1 MTTDSSNPLR
11 DLDGNTY
18 RDYANDGRLPE
29 NTLTE
34 AEWNAWVTG
43 RDASS
48 PPSGIPTGTDQIGK
62 TLAQLGIREV
72 PNFIVNDNPV
82 WDKVRIWK
90 GFEPVTDSR
99 SGSKWMGSD
108 LSNAVFCCIML
119 HMTNDGV
126 DEGSNS
132 NPTPFLRLNEFTRK
146 TEYRGE
152 AIRDTDYTRMKL
164 KAMDIALSKNSG
176 SYSPTASIFREAAQ
190 YVAYHQRYNP
200 AIAKLDSLK
209 WDGIP
214 RLDNLRVYF
223 EDKKKPN
230 QPQLDEMDE
239 IVLKLIIIGMV
250 ARTYK
255 PGHKFDYMPIIVGK
269 QGAAKGLWLKSLCL
283 VENSYTA
290 SFNIHARDLM
300 KHEVEVCAG
309 KSIVEIGEQAGWD
322 KQGIEDIKRFITM
335 EEAEARKAY
344 AYEALAA
351 KRTFVLVA
359 TVNTARLDDRTGNRR
374 FPICDWKQA
383 SLKEDEWFEDVEQV
397 VAEAVARWK
406 SGNSKPII
414 PREYW
419 ERFEER
425 AEAHIQPTTFE
436 SWIQENFDHSWF
448 GQGHTMNEFEER
460 FFSSR
465 QKPGD
470 DSQVHADERP
480 LVGLGADLARG
491 KFPTGRTFK
500 PMMEQLGFVQKKK
513 GSRREYIK
521 REELV

>member
-1 MTTDSSNPLR
+1 MTTDSSNPSG
-11 DLDGNTY
+11 DAGITDQDGNTY
-18 RDYANDGRLPE
+18 QDYANDGRLPE
-29 NTLTE
+29 HTLSE

-43 RDASS
+43 QAQA
-48 PPSGIPTGTDQIGK
+48 PASGIPSGTDKLGK
-62 TLAQLGIREV
+62 TIAQLGIQEV
-72 PNFIVNDNPV
+72 PSFVVNDNPV
-82 WDKVRIWK
+82 WDKVKIWRN
-90 GFEPVTDSR
+90 FEPVTDSR

-119 HMTNDGV
+119 HMTNDSTS
-126 DEGSNS
+126 DESGQAS
-132 NPTPFLRLNEFTRK
+132 PFLRLNEFSRK
-146 TEYRGE
+146 VEYRGE
-152 AIRDTDYTRMKL
+152 TIRDTDYTRMKL
-164 KAMDIALSKNSG
+164 KAMEVALVKSAG
-176 SYSPTASIFREAAQ
+176 SYSPTSAIFREAAQ

-200 AIAKLDSLK
+200 AINRLDSLK

-239 IVLKLIIIGMV
+239 IVLKLIIMGMV

-255 PGHKFDYMPIIVGK
+255 PGYKFDYMPIIVGK

-283 VENSYTA
+283 VEDSYTA

-335 EEAEARKAY
+335 DEAEARKAY
-344 AYEALAA
+344 AYEAIAA

-383 SLKEDEWFEDVEQV
+383 SLKEDEWYEDVEQV
-397 VAEAVARWK
+397 IAEAVALWK
-406 SGNSKPII
+406 SGEGIPII
-414 PREYW
+414 PREFW

-425 AEAHIQPTTFE
+425 AETHIQPTTFE
-436 SWIQENFDHSWF
+436 SWIQENFEHSWF
-448 GQGHTMNEFEER
+448 TQGHTMNEFEQR

-465 QKPGD
+465 QSPGD
-470 DSQVHADERP
+470 NSQVSADEPP
-480 LVGLGADLARG
+480 LIGLGSELARG
-491 KFPTGRTFK
+491 KFPSGRTFK
-500 PMMEQLGFVQKKK
+500 PMMEQLGFKQKKS
-513 GSRREYIK
+513 GSRREYMK
-521 REELV
+521 R